1 MNFLKTLLKTALTL
15 IVKSAISIVGSI
27 LILWGF
33 LILQD
38 FLGIGLTDFRKTSIF
53 VSTTIPPLSAFLFP
67 WIFPVLLK
75 RYTKIKAGLIWISVF
90 SFLLLIDFVGL
101 CIEFPRSGMLLNF
114 VLIGTSIFFVIAFT
128 SIASL
133 LLGPPPSAS
142 RN

>member
-75 RYTKIKAGLIWISVF
+75 RYTKIKAGLIWTGIF
-90 SFLLLIDFVGL
+90 SFLLLISFVGL
-101 CIEFPRSGMLLNF
+101 CIESPRSEILFNF
-114 VLIGTSIFFVIAFT
+114 EIIGVSIFSVIAFT

-133 LLGPPPSAS
+133 ITGAAPQ
-142 RN
+142 RQ